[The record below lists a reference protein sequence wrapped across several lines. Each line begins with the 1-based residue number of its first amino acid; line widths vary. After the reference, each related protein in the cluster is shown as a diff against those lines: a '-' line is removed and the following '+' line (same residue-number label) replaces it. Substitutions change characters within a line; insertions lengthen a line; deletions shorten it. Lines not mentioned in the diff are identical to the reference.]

1 MAEELMGTKRMLS
14 RLKRLASRVR
24 AMSEPE
30 LTWRLSSLQMT
41 NWGTFDGAGHLL
53 EFSPSTTLISGAPG
67 SGKSTLLDAYL
78 AVMMP
83 GSRLRFNEA
92 SNETTGRNRDATT
105 GQRTLLSYLRGKTG
119 EFRERGSAEKRD
131 KLLRGNGVPTWG
143 AIAANFINDSGGQ
156 FSAIRLYFVGTAAD
170 TDSDITKVG
179 LTADTHIDTDM
190 FDKIV
195 TNRGFRREDL
205 ETHFPVKCHPRSTEF
220 DATVQLRLGIGAGG
234 EGSEALILLS
244 RIQSGK
250 AMESVDTMFKELVLD
265 TPETF
270 ERADNVVAA
279 FTDTES
285 AYSAAVEAGA
295 KRDALSKIVELHSH
309 ITACT
314 TRVGTIEVIERQ
326 TEAGAS
332 VLRTWLRHKELE
344 HLEAA
349 VDANIEARDEL
360 EPERQRT
367 ERAEKQQKE
376 RCDQI
381 TTLLASEGHDL
392 EVLEGQ
398 RTLARKRLDDII
410 ANRAAFD
417 ADTAALN
424 LTLSSSDDLAAF
436 QDAAAEFRQGSTAER
451 ERLTALRNVATVQAG
466 EANSRARRLAE
477 DRDQVAK
484 SKGRIPVR
492 LLRARETIMERT
504 GLSTEDLP
512 FVGELLDIKDD
523 HLQWRMA
530 AEVTLAGLAR
540 IMLVDEARL
549 GEFSVS
555 IDTLTMH
562 RINFEGV
569 RLGVGRTVSPRP
581 GHISEVLQFAD
592 DSPFTGWIYDRICG
606 SSDDA
611 QRVESP
617 DQLGGAA
624 LKVTQSGQTRR
635 GKRGA
640 AGTADVEPAIG
651 FSNEARLAELDAQIQ
666 AATQEKSDAGGR
678 ADALERQV
686 AHLDALASAHAAVE
700 RAHWDRID
708 RDGATA
714 AVEALDRAIRDAVEK
729 NPVLQKLRADK
740 ETADEAYRTAAQSA
754 FKVGQRLEELTDQF
768 DALVDRETRLVGQ
781 QALDVAVSD
790 EQDALLTDLYTEAT
804 ADSTMDYS
812 EKAFSLTVG
821 AVGRKLRDE
830 RNFASER
837 AATALESIE
846 LIFTSYNKQWPD
858 DPNRGVDYVSY
869 QQYADILEQI
879 TADEVYLLREKWRQS
894 MDEQA
899 VNHLIQLKNAYDDAH
914 ARIEERLAP
923 IRRILATLP
932 FGERRRR
939 ISIERDMRVLEE
951 VHSLRVRIDALTAEL
966 AKERTD
972 DEYEARYQQMRAII
986 DEIRKPEPGAGGA
999 ARRRRLLNVND
1010 HIYIT
1015 AIEYDPND
1023 PDRVEIKRYDQLAPL
1038 SGGERQE
1045 FVAFMSAAALRYRL
1059 GDTHHERPRFAPV
1072 VLDEAFIKANG
1083 DFARRGVDAW
1093 TELGFQLV
1101 IAAPQDKVTGVET
1114 LMDERKCITK
1124 NPENRS
1130 YISDYRSDDD

>member
-1 MAEELMGTKRMLS
+1 
-14 RLKRLASRVR
+14 
-24 AMSEPE
+24 MSEREP
-30 LTWRLSSLQMT
+30 TWRLHSLQMT
-41 NWGTFDGAGHLL
+41 NWGTFHGSGHVL

-92 SNETTGRNRDATT
+92 SNETTGRNRDAAT

-143 AIAANFINDSGGQ
+143 AIAANFINDAGGQ
-156 FSAIRLYFVGTAAD
+156 FAAIRLYFVGTAAD
-170 TDSDITKVG
+170 ADSDITKIG
-179 LTADTHIDTDM
+179 LTADTHVDTDI
-190 FDKIV
+190 FDKIK

-205 ETHFPVKCHPRSTEF
+205 EAHFPVKYHTRPTEF

-234 EGSEALILLS
+234 EGAEALILLS

-265 TPETF
+265 APETF

-285 AYSAAVEAGA
+285 AYRAAVEAGA
-295 KRDALSKIVELHSH
+295 KRDALSRIVELHTQISECM
-309 ITACT
+309 A
-314 TRVGTIEVIERQ
+314 RVGTFEAIERQ
-326 TEAGAS
+326 SETGAS
-332 VLRTWLRHKELE
+332 VLRTWLRRKELQ
-344 HLEAA
+344 HLESA
-349 VDANIEARDEL
+349 VDANIAARDQL
-360 EPERQRT
+360 DPDYKRT
-367 ERAEKQQKE
+367 ERAANEKLE
-376 RCDQI
+376 RYEHLAK
-381 TTLLASEGHDL
+381 LLFTEGRDL

-398 RTLARKRLDDII
+398 RNLARNRLHDITANRSAFDHDTEVLDVTLA
-410 ANRAAFD
+410 
-417 ADTAALN
+417 
-424 LTLSSSDDLAAF
+424 SPGELAAA
-436 QDAAAEFRQGSTAER
+436 QAAAVQFLNGHVDEKQRLSELRRTATVAAGKADALARQLAEER
-451 ERLTALRNVATVQAG
+451 E
-466 EANSRARRLAE
+466 
-477 DRDQVAK
+477 QVAK
-484 SKGRIPVR
+484 AKGRIPVR
-492 LLRARETIMERT
+492 LLRARDVIIEHT
-504 GLSTEDLP
+504 GLSVEELP
-512 FVGELLDIKDD
+512 FVGELLDIKDT
-523 HLQWRMA
+523 HRQWRVA

-549 GEFSVS
+549 TEFSVS
-555 IDTLTMH
+555 VDGLKMH

-569 RLGVGRTVSPRP
+569 PLGTRHTATPVH

-592 DSPFTGWIYDRICG
+592 DSPFIGWIYDRICG
-606 SSDDA
+606 SGDDA
-611 QRVESP
+611 QRVDSP
-617 DQLGGAA
+617 DRLGGAT
-624 LKVTQSGQTRR
+624 LKVTQAGQTRR

-640 AGTADVEPAIG
+640 AGTADVEPVIG
-651 FSNEARLAELDAQIQ
+651 FSNEARLAELDEQIHT
-666 AATQEKSDAGGR
+666 AHQERDTS
-678 ADALERQV
+678 
-686 AHLDALASAHAAVE
+686 DALARELDKQITHLDTVAAAHTTVT

-708 RDGATA
+708 QDGAA
-714 AVEALDRAIRDAVEK
+714 QAVEQLDRAIRDVEEN

-740 ETADEAYRTAAQSA
+740 DAAEAAYKKAADSAAE
-754 FKVGQRLEELTDQF
+754 VRLRIEDLTNQF
-768 DALVDRETRLVGQ
+768 DALVHRETALAAQ
-781 QALDVAVSD
+781 QPLDVTVSD
-790 EQDALLTDLYTEAT
+790 DQTAVLDELYTEVT
-804 ADSTMDYS
+804 AVDVPDYS
-812 EKAFSLTVG
+812 EKAFAATAA

-830 RNFASER
+830 RARAGER
-837 AATALESIE
+837 AAAAQDAIE
-846 LIFTSYNKQWPD
+846 LIFAGYNKQWPD
-858 DPNRGVDYVSY
+858 DPNRGVHYDSY

-879 TADEVYLLREKWRQS
+879 TADEVYILREKWRQS
-894 MDEQA
+894 MDDQA

-939 ISIERDMRVLEE
+939 ISIERDLRVLDE
-951 VHSLRVRIDALTAEL
+951 VVALRASIDALTSEL
-966 AKERTD
+966 AKQRTD
-972 DEYEARYQQMRAII
+972 EEYEARYHQMREII
-986 DEIRKPEPGAGGA
+986 DQIRKPEPGAGGA
-999 ARRRRLLNVND
+999 ARRRRLLNVNE

-1015 AIEYDPND
+1015 AIEYDPGD

-1130 YISDYRSDDD
+1130 YISDYRLDSEDS

>member
-1 MAEELMGTKRMLS
+1 
-14 RLKRLASRVR
+14 
-24 AMSEPE
+24 MSEREP
-30 LTWRLSSLQMT
+30 TWRLHSLQMT
-41 NWGTFDGAGHLL
+41 NWGTFHGSGHVL

-143 AIAANFINDSGGQ
+143 AIAANFINDAGGQ
-156 FSAIRLYFVGTAAD
+156 FAAIRLYFVGTAAD
-170 TDSDITKVG
+170 TDSDITKIG

-190 FDKIV
+190 FDKIK
-195 TNRGFRREDL
+195 TNKGFRREDL
-205 ETHFPVKCHPRSTEF
+205 ETHFPVKYHTRSTEF
-220 DATVQLRLGIGAGG
+220 DARVQLRLGIGAGG
-234 EGSEALILLS
+234 EGAEALILLS

-265 TPETF
+265 EPETF
-270 ERADNVVAA
+270 ERADNVAAA

-285 AYSAAVEAGA
+285 AYRTAVEAGA
-295 KRDALSKIVELHSH
+295 KRDALSRIVELHTQISEC
-309 ITACT
+309 TAQ
-314 TRVGTIEVIERQ
+314 VGTFEAIERQ
-326 TEAGAS
+326 TETGAS
-332 VLRTWLRHKELE
+332 VLRTWLRRKELQ
-344 HLEAA
+344 HLESA
-349 VDANIEARDEL
+349 VDANIVARDQL
-360 EPERQRT
+360 EPDHKRT
-367 ERAEKQQKE
+367 ERAANEKLEHFE
-376 RCDQI
+376 RL
-381 TTLLASEGHDL
+381 TKLLAAEGRDL
-392 EVLEGQ
+392 EALEGE
-398 RTLARKRLDDII
+398 RTLADKRLDDITT
-410 ANRAAFD
+410 NKAAFD
-417 ADTAALN
+417 QDTEVLN
-424 LTLSSSDDLAAF
+424 LTLATPEDLTAA
-436 QDAAAEFRQGSTAER
+436 QAAAAQFLNSHADEKQRLSALRKTATIDAGKADALARHLTEER
-451 ERLTALRNVATVQAG
+451 EQA
-466 EANSRARRLAE
+466 EKAP
-477 DRDQVAK
+477 
-484 SKGRIPVR
+484 GRMPVR
-492 LLRARETIMERT
+492 LLRARNTIIEHT
-504 GLSTEDLP
+504 GLSVEELP
-512 FVGELLDIKDD
+512 FVGELLDIKDT
-523 HLQWRMA
+523 HRQWRVA

-540 IMLVDEARL
+540 IMLVDETRL
-549 GEFSVS
+549 SEFSVS
-555 IDTLTMH
+555 IDSLTMH

-569 RLGVGRTVSPRP
+569 PLGATRTATPLA

-592 DSPFTGWIYDRICG
+592 DSPFIGWIYDRICG

-611 QRVESP
+611 QRVDSP
-617 DQLGGAA
+617 DRLGGTT
-624 LKVTQSGQTRR
+624 LKVTQAGQTRR

-640 AGTADVEPAIG
+640 AGTADVDPVIG
-651 FSNEARLAELDAQIQ
+651 FSNEARLAELDEQIL
-666 AATQEKSDAGGR
+666 AARQERDASDAR
-678 ADALERQV
+678 AREFDKQIT
-686 AHLDALASAHAAVE
+686 HLDTVAAAQVTVT

-708 RDGATA
+708 KDGAA
-714 AVEALDRAIRDAVEK
+714 QAVEKLDRAIRDVVEN
-729 NPVLQKLRADK
+729 NPVLQKLRTDK
-740 ETADEAYRTAAQSA
+740 DAAEEAYKEAAKRA
-754 FKVGQRLEELTDQF
+754 AEVRLRIEDLSDQF
-768 DALVDRETRLVGQ
+768 DALVRRETALVGQ
-781 QALDVAVSD
+781 QTLDVTVSD
-790 EQDALLTDLYTEAT
+790 DQAAVLGELHTEVT
-804 ADSTMDYS
+804 AVDVPDYS
-812 EKAFSLTVG
+812 EKGFGSTAA

-830 RNFASER
+830 RARAGER
-837 AATALESIE
+837 AAAAQDAIE
-846 LIFTSYNKQWPD
+846 LIFASYNKQWPD
-858 DPNRGVDYVSY
+858 DPNRGVHYDSY

-894 MDEQA
+894 MDDQA

-939 ISIERDMRVLEE
+939 ISIERDLRVLDE
-951 VHSLRVRIDALTAEL
+951 VVALRASIDALTTEL
-966 AKERTD
+966 AKQRTD
-972 DEYEARYQQMRAII
+972 EEYEVRYHQMREII
-986 DEIRKPEPGAGGA
+986 DQIRRPEPGAGGA
-999 ARRRRLLNVND
+999 ARRRRLLNVNE

-1015 AIEYDPND
+1015 AIEYDPGD
-1023 PDRVEIKRYDQLAPL
+1023 PDHVEIKRYDQLAPL

-1114 LMDERKCITK
+1114 LMAERKCITK

-1130 YISDYRSDDD
+1130 YISDYRLDNEDA